1 MSEAK
6 GFNITVYDGSTGITI
21 SNTCN
26 SGYITLY
33 GGKNAAKFE
42 ISITEEQFVNLAKYI
57 GIEAEKIKA
66 KIEESKDKAGFT
78 VESDGEQKNG

>member
-33 GGKNAAKFE
+33 GGKNAEKFE
-42 ISITEEQFVNLAKYI
+42 ISITEEQFVNLVKYMN
-57 GIEAEKIKA
+57 IEAEKIKA
-66 KIEESKDKAGFT
+66 KIEESKGKAGFT
-78 VESDGEQKNG
+78 VESEGGKENG

>member
-21 SNTCN
+21 SNTCK
-26 SGYITLY
+26 SGYITFYSNKACNL
-33 GGKNAAKFE
+33 E

-57 GIEAEKIKA
+57 GIEAEKIKE
-66 KIEESKDKAGFT
+66 KIEERKGKAGFT
-78 VESDGEQKNG
+78 VESEGDKENG